1 MVKELLMEN
10 AAGRPR
16 SHGGP
21 SKRTSRLCSF
31 PYQEHPSGLLR
42 RHRFHSTAGLSP
54 PGERAACVGT
64 RSRGLEP
71 GLDHR
76 RTLDD
81 DDTDQ
86 AVGSLKWSISDRL
99 PRDR

>member
-1 MVKELLMEN
+1 MPQGGGALM
-10 AAGRPR
+10 AAL
-16 SHGGP
+16 SHAFEAYQQ
-21 SKRTSRLCSF
+21 LCSF
-31 PYQEHPSGLLR
+31 AYREHPSGLLW